1 MIQPPFDLRCEY
13 LENPI
18 EIDMSNPRFS
28 WILSHEKRNQFQSA
42 YQIIVSSR
50 ETLSNN
56 REGDLWDTGKI
67 LSQKS
72 INIEYNGEPLRS
84 NCMYYWRVKW
94 WDKEDIE
101 SEFSEISY
109 FGTALLEE
117 SDWKA
122 KWISKKEFVD
132 KKTRKSLQYKSGGAG
147 LFGRLKEVNAIYL
160 RKEFNIQKQN
170 NI

>member
-56 REGDLWDTGKI
+56 REGDLWD
-67 LSQKS
+67 
-72 INIEYNGEPLRS
+72 S
-84 NCMYYWRVKW
+84 NDVVL
-94 WDKEDIE
+94 
-101 SEFSEISY
+101 FLL
-109 FGTALLEE
+109 TA
-117 SDWKA
+117 
-122 KWISKKEFVD
+122 
-132 KKTRKSLQYKSGGAG
+132 
-147 LFGRLKEVNAIYL
+147 
-160 RKEFNIQKQN
+160 
-170 NI
+170 